1 MLDKSSLREMDS
13 NALPK
18 SVSIVRRTV
27 SISTTSSGG
36 RQEVRTNLKISFR
49 YVPRVMDGFTNTQ
62 PNRERVDGL
71 LPVTV

>member
-1 MLDKSSLREMDS
+1 MLDKSYWQET
-13 NALPK
+13 NT
-18 SVSIVRRTV
+18 SVSPRLVSIARRTV

-49 YVPRVMDGFTNTQ
+49 YVPLVTDGFITT
-62 PNRERVDGL
+62 PPSRERVDGS

>member
-13 NALPK
+13 SVLLK
-18 SVSIVRRTV
+18 SVSIARRTV
-27 SISTTSSGG
+27 SISTTSSEG

-49 YVPRVMDGFTNTQ
+49 YVPLATDGFTNIP

-71 LPVTV
+71 LPAMV

>member
-18 SVSIVRRTV
+18 SVSIVRRTA

-49 YVPRVMDGFTNTQ
+49 YVPLVTDGFTITP

-71 LPVTV
+71 HPVTV

>member
-13 NALPK
+13 SALLK
-18 SVSIVRRTV
+18 LVSIARKME
-27 SISTTSSGG
+27 SISTTSSEGQ
-36 RQEVRTNLKISFR
+36 QEVRMTLTTS
-49 YVPRVMDGFTNTQ
+49 YHYAQRVMDGFTNTQ

>member
-18 SVSIVRRTV
+18 SVSIARRTV

-36 RQEVRTNLKISFR
+36 RLEVHTNLKISFR
-49 YVPRVMDGFTNTQ
+49 YVPLVTDGFTITP

-71 LPVTV
+71 HPATV